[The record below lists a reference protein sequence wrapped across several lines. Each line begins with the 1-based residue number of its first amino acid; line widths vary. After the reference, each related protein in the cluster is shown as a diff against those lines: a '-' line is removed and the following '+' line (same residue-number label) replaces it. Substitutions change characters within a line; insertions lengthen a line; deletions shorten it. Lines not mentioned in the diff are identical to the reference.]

1 MSFFSANLDS
11 LRGLYVKQL
20 QMLLST
26 EYQIKEA
33 LPKMFEKATDCQLKQ
48 AFGSHLQET
57 EVQVLRIEHILTEVI
72 GEAKSSECKVVA
84 ALIDEAEEMIQNTSD
99 ESVRDSV
106 LIAAVQRVERYE
118 IVAYDG
124 VRRFAQI
131 VGERSHVE
139 LLDETITE
147 EKHADH
153 LLTRIAN
160 RVNLYA
166 EKVA

>member
-1 MSFFSANLDS
+1 
-11 LRGLYVKQL
+11 
-20 QMLLST
+20 
-26 EYQIKEA
+26 
-33 LPKMFEKATDCQLKQ
+33 
-48 AFGSHLQET
+48 
-57 EVQVLRIEHILTEVI
+57 
-72 GEAKSSECKVVA
+72 
-84 ALIDEAEEMIQNTSD
+84 MIQNTSD